1 MPGRLAIRDLLIGN
15 HLGWGAVGFRFSMDK
30 SRWRVLFGT
39 FMKDKVLQLILEG
52 QPLSTTQL
60 GVVLGMEPAAVEAQ
74 LQALRDDGTLLGW
87 RPILN
92 PDKVAESSTVRAVV
106 EVKIA
111 PEREG
116 GFDRI
121 AERIAKFD
129 RVDSCYLMS
138 GAYDLLVFMEA
149 ENLHRVA
156 QFVFEKLAPI
166 DGVQSTATHFLLK
179 AYKESGYLIEQPA
192 DLDPKPA
199 VSP

>member
-1 MPGRLAIRDLLIGN
+1 MKEKLL
-15 HLGWGAVGFRFSMDK
+15 D
-30 SRWRVLFGT
+30 
-39 FMKDKVLQLILEG
+39 LILEG
-52 QPLSTTQL
+52 QTLSTSQM
-60 GVVLGMEPAAVEAQ
+60 GEVLGITAAEVESH
-74 LQALRDDGTLLGW
+74 LQALRDDQVLLGW

-92 PDKVAESSTVRAVV
+92 PDFDGRCDEVQAVI
-106 EVKIA
+106 EVKIS

-121 AERIAKFD
+121 AERIAKFE

-138 GAYDLLVFMEA
+138 GAYDLLVFMRGQ
-149 ENLHRVA
+149 NLKRVA

-179 AYKESGYLIEQPA
+179 AYKESGFFIKQPA
-192 DLDPKPA
+192 TDEDKPS